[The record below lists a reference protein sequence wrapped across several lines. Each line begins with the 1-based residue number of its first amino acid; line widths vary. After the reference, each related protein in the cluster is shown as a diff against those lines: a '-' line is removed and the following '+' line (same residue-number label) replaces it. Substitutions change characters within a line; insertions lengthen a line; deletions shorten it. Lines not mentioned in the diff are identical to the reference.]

1 MTRDSRILIVED
13 EGIVAV
19 DLKQMLEKLGYVV
32 LAIANNGKD
41 AIKKIGEANPDLILM
56 DIVIKGEMDGIETA
70 QQIRVLYDIPVIYT
84 TAYFDDAILER
95 AKITRPYGYIVKPF
109 YEGELIS
116 SIEMAV
122 HNHQM
127 DQKLKK
133 IPI

>member
-1 MTRDSRILIVED
+1 MRDSKILIVED

-19 DLKQMLEKLGYVV
+19 DLKQMLEKLGYTV

-41 AIKKIGEANPDLILM
+41 AIKKIGETNPDLVLM
-56 DIVIKGEMDGIETA
+56 DIVIKGDMDGIETA
-70 QQIRVLYDIPVIYT
+70 QQIRILYDIPVIYT

-95 AKITRPYGYIVKPF
+95 AKITHPYGYIVKPF

-133 IPI
+133 ISI